1 MRRSRAVLPGTT
13 ISAFI
18 CTRDNHV
25 GSSRSLDTHGQPIH
39 TTRHGGSD
47 LHLDALLGSFPSW
60 VVFHLSAIP
69 SVHPLLS
76 PSFVRHLA
84 LWTQSLRTVL
94 FLSDGLYERH
104 GRHDIRSLGVHV
116 GSSCCKVTV
125 QYHLRGAQYRFAG
138 TLPGLLLSSAPVLYG
153 PLLRFVL
160 LAWWVA
166 REIRVLGGCWS
177 GCEMLLLLPAR

>member
-18 CTRDNHV
+18 CTRDNHP
-25 GSSRSLDTHGQPIH
+25 GRSRSLDTHSQPIH
-39 TTRHGGSD
+39 ITRHGDSN
-47 LHLDALLGSFPSW
+47 LHLDALLGSFLSS

-94 FLSDGLYERH
+94 FLFGGLYERH
-104 GRHDIRSLGVHV
+104 GRHDIHRLLQSYPSIMRPSSR
-116 GSSCCKVTV
+116 GSIQVCR
-125 QYHLRGAQYRFAG
+125 H
-138 TLPGLLLSSAPVLYG
+138 SS
-153 PLLRFVL
+153 
-160 LAWWVA
+160 WVA
-166 REIRVLGGCWS
+166 SFPSIRPLRPSFAFCASCIIMVGCK
-177 GCEMLLLLPAR
+177 RN